1 MQCSSRCVG
10 EPTLGEM
17 DASTSST
24 SSESR
29 SWEARPGLARG
40 LRIVVLCGP
49 ILMAFL
55 SSIIANRLLPRGN
68 TTPQVLLRLVPIML
82 VSTAVV
88 WLSDKVGRRLLPLA
102 VLMQLSLVFPDRA
115 PSRLKAA
122 LKSGSSRRLTQL
134 VAETRTNGLS
144 ADPGEA
150 ARQVV
155 NLIGAV
161 GDHDRRTR
169 GHSERVRLYAE
180 MIGQELR
187 LSTEE
192 RQKLQWGALLHDLG
206 KLMVPPEI
214 LNKVGA
220 PDAREWEVIRT
231 HPMEGMRLVEP
242 LREFLGEWAEAIG
255 GHHERWDGAGYPR
268 QLRAEQIPRAAAIVA
283 VADSV
288 EVMTAVRSYKKAMSA
303 SAARAEL
310 TRCAGTHFS
319 PEVVRAFLSI
329 SLGRVRLIAGPLAA
343 LSQAPY
349 VGQLL
354 NIPSAAAAVPA
365 AVGNATVPIALAAV
379 VSAMNVVPASSPV
392 SKETVVVQAAASAG
406 AEPRQLGG
414 LQGEP
419 GIAGEESP
427 PAGESAAES
436 AGEVVQVVDESV
448 DPVTTTTL
456 DPSAPTVTSI
466 VEGPPTSEGSTTPPT
481 STSSTS
487 SSVPTSGVTQTPTST
502 TEVVQPMPAGRLT
515 LMVSTSRF
523 HLNAKPLDGASFPA
537 GSSVYVFAKSTGD
550 TVAYAFPGGTHTSWL
565 SPYDMMGRGLL
576 GPRDYVIPS
585 VRGTYTITA
594 TVTGNGDPGTL
605 TVTFSSV

>member
-1 MQCSSRCVG
+1 
-10 EPTLGEM
+10 M
-17 DASTSST
+17 DASTESISSD
-24 SSESR
+24 SR

-49 ILMAFL
+49 ILLAFL
-55 SSIIANRLLPRGN
+55 SSIVANRLLPRGN
-68 TTPQVLLRLVPIML
+68 TTPEVLVRLVPIML

-144 ADPGEA
+144 TDPGEA

-180 MIGQELR
+180 MIGQELK

-214 LNKVGA
+214 LNKAGV

-379 VSAMNVVPASSPV
+379 VSAMNVVPAPSPV

-406 AEPRQLGG
+406 AQPHQLGG
-414 LQGEP
+414 PQGEP
-419 GIAGEESP
+419 GIAGKEPS
-427 PAGESAAES
+427 PAGESAGSSDGES
-436 AGEVVQVVDESV
+436 TGEVVRVVDESV
-448 DPVTTTTL
+448 DLVTTTTL

-466 VEGPPTSEGSTTPPT
+466 VEGPPTSDGSTTPPT
-481 STSSTS
+481 STPSMS
-487 SSVPTSGVTQTPTST
+487 SSVPVSELTQTPTST
-502 TEVVQPMPAGRLT
+502 TEVVQSIPAGRLS
-515 LMVSTSRF
+515 LMVSTSKF

-550 TVAYAFPGGTHTSWL
+550 TVAYAFPGGTHTSRL

-576 GPRDYVIPS
+576 GPRDYVVPS
-585 VRGTYTITA
+585 VRGSYTITA
-594 TVTGNGDPGTL
+594 TVTGNGGPGTL